1 MNKISVKSGIVV
13 EVNEAGETI
22 TVNVEDQ
29 QFIDRFYQLIEMLDG
44 VKAKVKEASAQ
55 NKSDREKLQLVIG
68 QTKEIMAEMDVLFGE
83 GCCRKVFGDIV
94 PNPYLLVDFFEQ
106 MTPVLKQYTDERREN
121 IAAKYSRQRKG
132 GNRNSRRRKGGR
144 TR

>member
-22 TVNVEDQ
+22 TMNVEDQ

-55 NKSDREKLQLVIG
+55 GISDREKLQLVIG
-68 QTKEIMAEMDVLFGE
+68 QTKEIMTEMDILFGE

-94 PNPYLLVDFFEQ
+94 PNPYLLADFFEQ
-106 MTPVLKQYTDERREN
+106 MAPILKEYATERQKKISTRYN
-121 IAAKYSRQRKG
+121 RGSKG
-132 GNRNSRRRKGGR
+132 GIAK
-144 TR
+144 